1 MAEKVWNYGGASFTL
16 DMDDV
21 ETAERYDAAF
31 QKMQAQFEEPDGAPE
46 IAKIRTYC
54 EAIRFLF
61 DELFG
66 EGTAEKLMG
75 EKLNLAA
82 CDDAYESFLT
92 FVQAQTAERENRH
105 REMFSRFAPNRA
117 ARRAKK

>member
-21 ETAERYDAAF
+21 ETAERYEVAF
-31 QKMQAQFEEPDGAPE
+31 QKMQAQFAEPDGTSEA
-46 IAKIRTYC
+46 AKLRAYC

-66 EGTAEKLMG
+66 EGTAEKLLG
-75 EKLNLAA
+75 GKLNLAA

-92 FVQAQTAERENRH
+92 FVQAQTVESMNR
-105 REMFSRFAPNRA
+105 RIEMLSRFAPNRA

>member
-21 ETAERYDAAF
+21 ETAERYEAAF
-31 QKMQAQFEEPDGAPE
+31 QKMQAQFAEPDGTSEA
-46 IAKIRTYC
+46 AKLREYC
-54 EAIRFLF
+54 EAIRFLL
-61 DELFG
+61 DDLFG
-66 EGTAEKLMG
+66 EGTAQKLLG
-75 EKLNLAA
+75 EKLNIAA
-82 CDDAYESFLT
+82 CDDAYGSFMT
-92 FVQAQTAERENRH
+92 FVQAQTVEIENRQ